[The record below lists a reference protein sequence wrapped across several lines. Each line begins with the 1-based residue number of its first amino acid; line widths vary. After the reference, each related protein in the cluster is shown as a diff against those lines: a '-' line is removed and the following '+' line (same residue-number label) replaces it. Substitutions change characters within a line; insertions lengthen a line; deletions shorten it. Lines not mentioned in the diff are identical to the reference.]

1 MDAQVQI
8 DGIAIFDMT

>member
-8 DGIAIFDMT
+8 TRSF